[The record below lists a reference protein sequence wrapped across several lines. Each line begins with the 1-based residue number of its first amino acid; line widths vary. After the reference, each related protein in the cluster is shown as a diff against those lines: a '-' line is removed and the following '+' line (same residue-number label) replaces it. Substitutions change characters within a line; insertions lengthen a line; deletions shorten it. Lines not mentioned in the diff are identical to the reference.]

1 MPVAVFTQTLTS
13 GLPSLDCVTASFP
26 EGDIDAAAFWS
37 AGAGAFWAS
46 NGKHNKRTSRERAKI
61 FMTRKEYTGLLHS
74 VAR

>member
-13 GLPSLDCVTASFP
+13 GLPSVDCMAP
-26 EGDIDAAAFWS
+26 EVAEGEIDAAAFWS
-37 AGAGAFWAS
+37 AAGAFWAS